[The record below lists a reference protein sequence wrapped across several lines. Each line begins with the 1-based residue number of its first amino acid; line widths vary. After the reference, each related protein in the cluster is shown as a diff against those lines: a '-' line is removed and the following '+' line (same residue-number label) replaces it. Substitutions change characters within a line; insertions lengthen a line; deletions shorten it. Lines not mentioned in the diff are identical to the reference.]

1 MHGNKENDGNPLH
14 HKRWCSATECMV
26 KKTKGRWCL
35 SSTPSLFSLS
45 AGAPKA
51 AGVPGGALPCS
62 RQGMADTARWSSWAG
77 QSVPP
82 LLGQALLVSCGRL
95 RLEQRHPVSPCMAP
109 QLRTETF
116 GFPPG
121 GPRCKK
127 GTEEKGKKP
136 KADSWAKTTPS
147 KRIEFWCFQLFKDPR
162 SWLWGLRETVTI

>member
-35 SSTPSLFSLS
+35 SSTSSLISVS

-77 QSVPP
+77 QWVPP
-82 LLGQALLVSCGRL
+82 LLGQALLVSCRRL
-95 RLEQRHPVSPCMAP
+95 RLEQRHLVSPCMAP

-121 GPRCKK
+121 SPRCKK
-127 GTEEKGKKP
+127 GIEEKGKNP
-136 KADSWAKTTPS
+136 KADS
-147 KRIEFWCFQLFKDPR
+147 
-162 SWLWGLRETVTI
+162 